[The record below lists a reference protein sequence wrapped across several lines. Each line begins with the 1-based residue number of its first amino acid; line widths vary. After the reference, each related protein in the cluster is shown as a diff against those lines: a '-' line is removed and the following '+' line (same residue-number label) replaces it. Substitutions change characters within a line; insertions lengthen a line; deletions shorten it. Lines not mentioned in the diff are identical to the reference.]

1 MNILLR
7 VEFNNTR
14 KGSIIMAETTPSFSD
29 TKIQEALDSAR
40 KYYEGRLAQGAKQ
53 ITSDD
58 GHLSTRAQCITLTIA
73 NGQAC
78 VNLPLGIGHV
88 CLPIPISYD
97 GQVASACL
105 DICTTWGFPT
115 GVKVTVTVAGIQIVQ
130 KSFGKC

>member
-1 MNILLR
+1 
-7 VEFNNTR
+7 
-14 KGSIIMAETTPSFSD
+14 MAQALPSFSD
-29 TKIQEALDSAR
+29 AKIQEALDSAR
-40 KYYEGRLAQGAKQ
+40 KFYEGRVEQGGKQ
-53 ITSDD
+53 ITHDD

-78 VNLPLGIGHV
+78 VNLPLGIGNV

-97 GQVASACL
+97 GQVASVCL